1 MPDCKQLKH
10 EYEALQKQVAE
21 FGLAVERVKSDGKD
35 LPEAKRRLK
44 ELRVAVDAMM
54 ERITVVRF
62 ADEYVSETGRREKV
76 EIDLEKIMA
85 HWKQFYTDHGIDW
98 PWLPGKIKVDGK
110 VKRAMQELIRQFGF
124 NWVIVIPEALVLDP
138 ELEEVADERH
148 PSISY
153 CPDIRIKTS
162 SDNRYDELHD
172 KMTVGFLKTRA
183 NWGRLDNDGFQG
195 LCDKRTGVRLI
206 FTRRDKELNGN
217 ALFAETLGQSDAQL
231 VAWLKSGQ
239 TKNGIK
245 LGKFNLSPLTVSEF
259 LVAQRDYHV
268 EEAAAGRK
276 DKYLDEDFFC
286 QLGMT
291 EKVFRKAD
299 DSIVARHVNFHL
311 PNLPNQPDQ
320 RQLHLMNCDRAA
332 GDPIVGSRLAR
343 SFAVKS
349 GVARRD

>member
-98 PWLPGKIKVDGK
+98 PWLPGKIKVDAK
-110 VKRAMQELIRQFGF
+110 VKKSMQALIRQFGF

-172 KMTVGFLKTRA
+172 KMTAGFLKTRA

-291 EKVFRKAD
+291 EKVFRKAY
-299 DSIVARHVNFHL
+299 DSVVARHVNFHQ
-311 PNLPNQPDQ
+311 PNQPDQ